1 MADIVYKN
9 ISDLTEIDSAEAGTF
24 AAVETNNQ
32 GKKIDLSQFATKT
45 EVNTGL
51 AAKQDAVP
59 DLAAIREGAEAGST
73 AVQPAALEQYQKA
86 LTPGENITIV
96 DNVISSTGGS
106 VTAGTDMTVENGV
119 VSVNTVGTATGTK
132 AFVIGGT
139 GNEAS
144 GDQSFAG
151 GLKAKAKG
159 EESFAFGNES
169 VAGGKYSEAHG
180 YKQYSVSTAELDENG
195 TLDGNANGYIT
206 KDIKV
211 KWSDVKADAESIN
224 GSYQAGE
231 GAATYGAKHVVFGAR
246 SEAHCNQNLV
256 TGRDSEAH
264 NSNNEV
270 YGNYAHA
277 EGRGNQCW
285 GNAQSVLGKY
295 CDPKREEGVGDNS
308 PYLEIVGNG
317 SSNSARSNARTLDK
331 QGNERLA
338 GKVYPNNGTESYDD
352 MIAEL
357 ETGLNNKANVSDMN
371 SALAGKQ
378 DTIDDLEDIRTGAA
392 AGAAA
397 YNKPADGIPASDL
410 AETVQSALVKIKPD
424 WDAEAGSDAEILN
437 KPVIPAKGYTRKTLT
452 VRADE
457 DGNRIFNFNVNDRES
472 LIVNLEKVSSAST
485 TVHIHLSDDCDD
497 AIILLNAPKG
507 YEAGFIACYRGDTE
521 LISIRQLVHNL
532 DNIPYLLRSIRQDG
546 SGIGVPTDWS
556 EVDFA
561 SGNVAQNNGYK
572 ILYNVDIGS
581 DKVKKMLV
589 RIVAD
594 YAFIYPVEF
603 DE

>member
-1 MADIVYKN
+1 MADIVYMN
-9 ISDLTEIDSAEAGTF
+9 ISDLTEIDSAKPRTF
-24 AAVETNNQ
+24 AAVETDKQ
-32 GKKIDLSQFATKT
+32 GKKIDISKFATKT

-51 AAKQDAVP
+51 AEKQDTIS
-59 DLAAIREGAEAGST
+59 DLKEIREGAVAGSM
-73 AVQPAALEQYQKA
+73 AVQPSALEQYQKK
-86 LTPGENITIV
+86 LIPGENITIE
-96 DNVISSTGGS
+96 DNVISSTGGGS
-106 VTAGTDMTVENGV
+106 VTAGTDIKVENGV
-119 VSVNTVGTATGTK
+119 VSVNTTGTATGLNS
-132 AFVIGGT
+132 FVIGGN

-159 EESFAFGNES
+159 EESFAIGNVL
-169 VAGGKYSEAHG
+169 VAGGRYSEAHG
-180 YKQYSVSTAELDENG
+180 YKQYSVSKADLDENG

-246 SEAHCNQNLV
+246 SEAHGNTNLV
-256 TGRDSEAH
+256 TGRDSVAH

-317 SSNSARSNARTLDK
+317 SSTSSRSNARTLDK

-352 MIAEL
+352 MIA
-357 ETGLNNKANVSDMN
+357 S
-371 SALAGKQ
+371 KQ
-378 DTIDDLEDIRTGAA
+378 DTISDLTEIRSGAA

-397 YNKPADGIPASDL
+397 YNKPVEGIPASDL
-410 AETVQSALVKIKPD
+410 AETVQSALDNANNALTTENVGDYLPVYLDVNDKLCVRVGTGGLHINAYGELDMDVPVIEYKGSDGDIMTLHVSDVSSYVQPTSPSTIAENLAHYLVDGTTTWVESDRISVSYDQGRGLKTDYNGIYVDIALDGGLDFDDAGALKIKHQVPD
-424 WDAEAGSDAEILN
+424 GGTNGQVLTISSDEIVWADIPSPIPEYTTADAGKVLAVKSDGTGLEWI
-437 KPVIPAKGYTRKTLT
+437 TL
-452 VRADE
+452 
-457 DGNRIFNFNVNDRES
+457 
-472 LIVNLEKVSSAST
+472 
-485 TVHIHLSDDCDD
+485 
-497 AIILLNAPKG
+497 
-507 YEAGFIACYRGDTE
+507 
-521 LISIRQLVHNL
+521 
-532 DNIPYLLRSIRQDG
+532 
-546 SGIGVPTDWS
+546 PTS
-556 EVDFA
+556 
-561 SGNVAQNNGYK
+561 N
-572 ILYNVDIGS
+572 
-581 DKVKKMLV
+581 
-589 RIVAD
+589 
-594 YAFIYPVEF
+594 
-603 DE
+603 